1 MSAATLREFD
11 LVNPEENA
19 PAVDAI
25 LGANPFVGISARD
38 VLASLGQFMRNIAAH
53 PDEFRSRMSG
63 YLNDLMEIAAG
74 TSEIKPEANDRR
86 FADLAFGENPFF
98 QRVMQSYLA
107 WRSAMQDLVG
117 LT

>member
-1 MSAATLREFD
+1 MSAALLRGFD
-11 LVNPEENA
+11 VANPEEHA

-38 VLASLGQFMRNIAAH
+38 VLASLGQFLRNVAAH

-63 YLNDLMEIAAG
+63 FLNDLMEIAAG
-74 TSEIKPEANDRR
+74 TSEIRPEANDRR
-86 FADLAFGENPFF
+86 FTDPAFGDNPFF

-107 WRSAMQDLVG
+107 
-117 LT
+117 